1 MKLNKLIS
9 ISLLATTL
17 SLLQGCVAV
26 AVVGV
31 VGGASVASDNRSLGN
46 QIDDQKIEL
55 VAHNEL
61 AKVKALKDN
70 ANLQV
75 ISVNG
80 SVLIIGQTLNS
91 YLRDQAIKT
100 ISDIDGIVQVH
111 NQVRIGNTVSIT
123 TKTND
128 IWLTSKVKTA
138 LFASDKLNAANV
150 KVVTENGEVFLM
162 GIIKQADANIAVDIA
177 RNISGVNRV
186 FKIFEYK

>member
-61 AKVKALKDN
+61 AKIKALKDN

-91 YLRDQAIKT
+91 YLRDQAVKT
-100 ISDIDGIVQVH
+100 ISGIDGIVQVH

-162 GIIKQADANIAVDIA
+162 GIIKQENANIAVDIA

>member
-61 AKVKALKDN
+61 AKIKALKDN

-91 YLRDQAIKT
+91 YLRDQAVKT
-100 ISDIDGIVQVH
+100 ISGIDGIVQVH

-162 GIIKQADANIAVDIA
+162 GIIKQEDANIAVDIA